1 MAQYARRQIIINI
14 KGLRWLA
21 DRCLDTLNQKEM
33 RKMKKL
39 ISILLMMLLIQGL
52 LVCLNASA
60 IAANVGTDQKSIP
73 VPSST
78 AQKLYFS
85 AKNDLLQLRILVRNG
100 RAQKS
105 VGSGF
110 LIGTSNLVVTN
121 YHVVSGIALE
131 PDIYVGE
138 FVDTHEERGPVEL
151 LAVDVLHDLAIVRI
165 SRKGNGNF
173 NIPASTELTQGQYL
187 YSLGNPLDLGFTI
200 SEGTYN
206 GISKLVFY
214 EHLMFTG
221 AINPGMSGGPC
232 LTVDGQ
238 LAGVN
243 VSRASDGELA
253 SFLVPVRYV
262 KELLKKVDPQQKPPQ
277 DFKATVGQQLLA
289 HQVVMVNRLFDKP
302 LTLKTLGPYQ
312 APITELDQMRCWGQ
326 SINKQNSL
334 LTIYQMACAMGS
346 SLYVSDKLK
355 TGSVSIGHQ
364 FTQSTELGALR
375 FSEFISSLFK
385 VEKFGSHK
393 DRHRTGPV
401 CTEQFLDNK
410 KLSMRAV
417 ICVRAYRKFE
427 DLYDFSVLT
436 STTDERLMNLESRLD
451 VNGIS
456 YENGLRVS
464 KIFLESIGREKKP

>member
-1 MAQYARRQIIINI
+1 MLIII

-21 DRCLDTLNQKEM
+21 DRCRDTLNQKEM

-39 ISILLMMLLIQGL
+39 ISILSMMLLIQGL
-52 LVCLNASA
+52 PVFLNASA
-60 IAANVGTDQKSIP
+60 IAANVGTGQKSIP
-73 VPSST
+73 IPSTT
-78 AQKLYFS
+78 AQKLYFT
-85 AKNDLLQLRILVRNG
+85 AKNDLLQLRMLTKNG
-100 RAQKS
+100 RARKS
-105 VGSGF
+105 AGSGF

-121 YHVVSGIALE
+121 YHVVSEIALE

-165 SRKGNGNF
+165 SRKGNGSF
-173 NIPASTELTQGQYL
+173 NIPEKSTGLTQGQYL

-206 GISKLVFY
+206 GISKLEFY
-214 EHLMFTG
+214 ERLMFTG
-221 AINPGMSGGPC
+221 ALNPGMSGGPC

-243 VSRASDGELA
+243 VSSLSDGELA

-277 DFKATVGQQLLA
+277 DFKAIVGQQLLA

-302 LTLKTLGPYQ
+302 LTIKTLGPYQ
-312 APITELDQMRCWGQ
+312 APIRELDQMRCSGQ
-326 SINKQNSL
+326 SNNKQNSL
-334 LTIYQMACAMGS
+334 LTVYQMKCAMGS
-346 SLYVSDKLK
+346 SLYVSDKLR
-355 TGSVSIGHQ
+355 TGSVLIAHQ
-364 FTQSTELGALR
+364 FTHSAELGALR
-375 FSEFISSLFK
+375 FAEYISSSFK
-385 VEKFGSHK
+385 AEKFGSHK
-393 DRHRTGPV
+393 DRNRTRPV

-417 ICVRAYRKFE
+417 ICVRAYRNFE
-427 DLYDFSVLT
+427 ELYDFAVLT

-451 VNGIS
+451 IIGVS

>member
-1 MAQYARRQIIINI
+1 MWFAERCC
-14 KGLRWLA
+14 
-21 DRCLDTLNQKEM
+21 DRLNKKEM

-39 ISILLMMLLIQGL
+39 ISVLLTMLLIQGL

-73 VPSST
+73 IPSSP

-85 AKNDLLQLRILVRNG
+85 AKDDLLQLRILVRNG
-100 RAQKS
+100 RAQKA

-121 YHVVSGIALE
+121 YHVVSDIALE

-151 LAVDVLHDLAIVRI
+151 LAVDVLHDLAVVRI
-165 SRKGNGNF
+165 RRKGNGYF
-173 NIPASTELTQGQYL
+173 NIPEKLTGLTQGQYL
-187 YSLGNPLDLGFTI
+187 YSLGNPHDLGFAI

-206 GISKLVFY
+206 GISKLDFY
-214 EHLMFTG
+214 ERLMFTG
-221 AINPGMSGGPC
+221 ALNPGMSGGPC

-243 VSRASDGELA
+243 VARLTESELT
-253 SFLVPVRYV
+253 SFLVSVRYV
-262 KELLKKVDPQQKPPQ
+262 KELLKKIDPQQNPPQ
-277 DFKATVGQQLLA
+277 DFKAIVGRQLLE

-302 LTLKTLGPYQ
+302 LTIKTFGPYQ
-312 APITELDQMRCWGQ
+312 APIREIDQMRCWGEP
-326 SINKQNSL
+326 INKQNSL
-334 LTIYQMACAMGS
+334 LTIYQMKCAMGS
-346 SLYVSDKLK
+346 SLSVSDKLK
-355 TGSVSIGHQ
+355 TGSVSIAHQ
-364 FTQSTELGALR
+364 FTHSTELGALR
-375 FSEFISSLFK
+375 FAEYISSSFK
-385 VEKFGSHK
+385 AEKFGSHK
-393 DRHRTGPV
+393 DRHRTRPV
-401 CTEQFLDNK
+401 CTEKFLDNK

-427 DLYDFSVLT
+427 ELYDFAVLT

-451 VNGIS
+451 VMGIS

-464 KIFLESIGREKKP
+464 EIFLESIGREKKP

>member
-1 MAQYARRQIIINI
+1 
-14 KGLRWLA
+14 
-21 DRCLDTLNQKEM
+21 
-33 RKMKKL
+33 MKKL
-39 ISILLMMLLIQGL
+39 ISILSMMLLLQGL
-52 LVCLNASA
+52 PVFLNASA
-60 IAANVGTDQKSIP
+60 IAANVGTGQKSIP
-73 VPSST
+73 VPSSP

-85 AKNDLLQLRILVRNG
+85 AKDDLLQLRILVRNG
-100 RAQKS
+100 RAQNS

-121 YHVVSGIALE
+121 YHVVSEIALE

-138 FVDTHEERGPVEL
+138 FVDTHEVRGPVEL

-165 SRKGNGNF
+165 SRKGNGYF
-173 NIPASTELTQGQYL
+173 NIPEKLTGLTQGQYL
-187 YSLGNPLDLGFTI
+187 YSLGNPHNLGFAI

-206 GISKLVFY
+206 GVSKLDFH
-214 EHLMFTG
+214 EHLIFTG
-221 AINPGMSGGPC
+221 ALNPGMSGGPC

-243 VSRASDGELA
+243 VARLSGSELT

-262 KELLKKVDPQQKPPQ
+262 KELLQKIDPQQKPPQ
-277 DFKATVGQQLLA
+277 DLKATVGQQLLA
-289 HQVVMVNRLFDKP
+289 NQVVMVNRLFDRP
-302 LTLKTLGPYQ
+302 LTIKTFGPYQ
-312 APITELDQMRCWGQ
+312 APITELDQMLCWGEP
-326 SINKQNSL
+326 INRQNSL
-334 LTIYQMACAMGS
+334 LTIYQMKCEMKS

-355 TGSVSIGHQ
+355 TGSVLIAHQ
-364 FTQSTELGALR
+364 FTSSTELGSLR
-375 FSEFISSLFK
+375 FAEYISSSFK
-385 VEKFGSHK
+385 AEKFGSHK
-393 DRHRTGPV
+393 DRHRTRPV

-417 ICVRAYRKFE
+417 ICVRAYRNFE
-427 DLYDFSVLT
+427 ELYDFAVLT

-451 VNGIS
+451 VIGVS